1 MFHALAPTKKSHTL
15 ESCYR
20 DNELKK
26 KGKYELRVKEV
37 EHSSFIP
44 RIFSTLGG
52 SSPFNTSFLKR
63 LSSTQ
68 RSLTDTTT
76 PQ

>member
-1 MFHALAPTKKSHTL
+1 MFHPLAPTKKSHTL
-15 ESCYR
+15 EACYR
-20 DNELKK
+20 DNELK

-37 EHSSFIP
+37 EHSSFTP
-44 RIFSTLGG
+44 RSYSTLGG
-52 SSPFNTSFLKR
+52 CSPFNTSFLKR

-68 RSLTDTTT
+68 RSLTDPTT